1 MEIRVIFSHLEKCLV
16 ILMIVLDNFCV
27 SYGNQ
32 CSFQNGKCTYEIN
45 LSNSNTEC
53 ESKRTKI
60 SMANEN
66 DLYGQND
73 EKMSRMQ
80 QDFHTVTEQHK
91 NRIEELEASVQKLL
105 RSAVA
110 GPISQQVKAR
120 RVDEDQVIIGTLP
133 HGTINH
139 SESGLLKKLYDE
151 FSNLR
156 TRLHKRTSQ
165 LLDTESKLNETTHL
179 FTKAQDELLDQGEKL
194 MIAEHKVATMEQ
206 ERYILKNQVKHTT
219 EQFKELQIRFNVT
232 DAKVFDLENQLYTL
246 VRSESNLKEE
256 LGLYKWKLS
265 QVEKA
270 YGILQG
276 NYSGLQQKLTKT
288 EQTLQKAEF
297 DLMECFT
304 AKTQSFCGFEDD
316 KVCGFTQE
324 GEKDDFD
331 WLRNVG
337 KTPSSGTGP
346 ETDHTC
352 AEKKSGHY
360 MFVEASGKNNGKKA
374 ILISPKYRGLKSQ
387 CLSFYYHMYGEHV
400 GTLNVY
406 TTTDFQNELNSVW
419 RAYGN
424 QGDVWIKSTLEIP
437 KALARTGYRVK
448 FEAVTRLGYRGDISI
463 DDVSVDDGECAD
475 GAIKVQYEKNSTLTI
490 DSHNL
495 RRYKKFRDRL
505 SRRKG

>member
-1 MEIRVIFSHLEKCLV
+1 MEIRVLFSHLEKYLV
-16 ILMIVLDNFCV
+16 ILMIVSDNFCV

-60 SMANEN
+60 PMANEN
-66 DLYGQND
+66 DIYGQND

-80 QDFHTVTEQHK
+80 HDFHTVTEQHK

-110 GPISQQVKAR
+110 GPVSQQVKTR
-120 RVDEDQVIIGTLP
+120 RLEDDQVIIGTLP
-133 HGTINH
+133 QGTINH

-151 FSNLR
+151 FSILR
-156 TRLHKRTSQ
+156 TRLHKRTTQ
-165 LLDTESKLNETTHL
+165 LLDTEAKLNETTHL
-179 FTKAQDELLDQGEKL
+179 FTKTQDELFDQGDKL
-194 MIAEHKVATMEQ
+194 MISEHKVATLEQ
-206 ERYILKNQVKHTT
+206 ERYILKNKVKHTT

-256 LGLYKWKLS
+256 IGTYKWKLS

-276 NYSGLQQKLTKT
+276 NYSGLQQKLNKT

-324 GEKDDFD
+324 EEKDDFD

-337 KTPSSGTGP
+337 RTPSSGTGP
-346 ETDHTC
+346 EMDHTC
-352 AEKKSGHY
+352 SEKKSGHY

-387 CLSFYYHMYGEHV
+387 CLSFYYHMYGEHC

-406 TTTDFQNELNSVW
+406 TTTDFETELNSVW

-424 QGDVWIKSTLEIP
+424 QGNVWIKSTLEIP
-437 KALARTGYRVK
+437 KALARTGYQVK

-463 DDVSVDDGECAD
+463 DDISVEDGECGA
-475 GAIKVQYEKNSTLTI
+475 GAIKVQYERNSTLTI
-490 DSHNL
+490 DNHNL
-495 RRYKKFRDRL
+495 RRYKKFKDRM
-505 SRRKG
+505 SRRRG